1 MFLRFKSSLLFLD
14 KLSSASVNP
23 IFGFN
28 PVLSLG
34 FVIFNSAPRNLLVS
48 FVTMLLAQLLDTT
61 AGNIHR

>member
-28 PVLSLG
+28 SVLSLG

-48 FVTMLLAQLLDTT
+48 FVTMLLTQLLDTT
-61 AGNIHR
+61 AGKIHR